1 MSQIVDG
8 TARPRINRLRTLWAS
23 GGCAFGAIATIASV
37 QTVQVLAR
45 SGLDFMIV
53 DMEHGPIDIQTV
65 HAMIAATGGT
75 PLVPLLRV
83 SGKEAWHAKIP
94 LDLGAMG
101 IAFPMTNNRADAEAI
116 VKAVRY
122 PPIGERYWGPF
133 YAPLRWDRTMR
144 EYLDSADDEVLSIAV
159 IEHRDAIAHAAEIA
173 NTPGL
178 DVLVIG
184 PGDLATS
191 MGLHGRVEHP
201 DVQAAIAEIERS
213 VKGAPVILGGAAPG
227 AAQARAM
234 VERGYRLLAVGFDWS
249 LLQRGIAAAMEGFRT
264 V

>member
-1 MSQIVDG
+1 MSSSDG
-8 TARPRINRLRTLWAS
+8 VSNQAHINRLRTIWAT
-23 GGCAFGAIATIASV
+23 GGCAFGSIATIASV

-45 SGLDFMIV
+45 SGLDFMLI
-53 DMEHGPIDIQTV
+53 DMEHGPIDLQTA
-65 HAMIAATGGT
+65 HAMIAATSGT

-101 IAFPMTNNRADAEAI
+101 IAFPMTNHVADAEAI

-122 PPIGERYWGPF
+122 PPVGERYWGPF
-133 YAPLRWDRTMR
+133 YAPLRWGQTMR
-144 EYLDSADDEVLSIAV
+144 EYLDGADDEVLAIGV
-159 IEHRDAIAHAAEIA
+159 IEHHEAIAHAAEIA

-191 MGLHGRVEHP
+191 MGMHGRVEHP
-201 DVQAAIAEIERS
+201 DVQAAIARIEQA
-213 VKGAPVILGGAAPG
+213 VKGAPVVLGGAAPNP
-227 AAQARAM
+227 AQARSM
-234 VERGYRLLAVGFDWS
+234 VERGYRLLMIGFDWA
-249 LLQRGIAAAMEGFRT
+249 LLQRGIAAAMDGVR
-264 V
+264 